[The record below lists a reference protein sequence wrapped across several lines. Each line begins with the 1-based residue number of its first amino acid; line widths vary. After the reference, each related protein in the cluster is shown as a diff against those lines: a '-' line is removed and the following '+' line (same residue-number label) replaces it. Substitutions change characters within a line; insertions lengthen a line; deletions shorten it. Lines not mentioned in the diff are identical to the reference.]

1 MKTIAHI
8 GLTVID
14 LERSVAFYKDV
25 LKLDYVGEM
34 TMQGRETDLLFADD
48 NLTVRVAYLKTK
60 QGGPEVEL
68 IQFVNKEIAQDRASL
83 FKTSISELCFEVD
96 DIDKWFAHLQAHGV
110 EILSKPQLF
119 DSTNYGFGKSKAIYF
134 KDPDGIILELI
145 QNIG

>member
-1 MKTIAHI
+1 MKAVAHI

-14 LERSVAFYKDV
+14 LDRSVAFYKDV

-34 TMQGRETDLLFADD
+34 TMQGRETDLLFGDD
-48 NLTVRVAYLKTK
+48 NLTVRVAYLKAK

-68 IQFVNKEIAQDRASL
+68 IQFVNKAIAKDRASL

-96 DIDKWFAHLQAHGV
+96 DINEWYAHLQVHGV
-110 EILSKPQLF
+110 GVLSKPQLL
-119 DSTNYGFGKSKAIYF
+119 DSTSYDFGKSKAIYF